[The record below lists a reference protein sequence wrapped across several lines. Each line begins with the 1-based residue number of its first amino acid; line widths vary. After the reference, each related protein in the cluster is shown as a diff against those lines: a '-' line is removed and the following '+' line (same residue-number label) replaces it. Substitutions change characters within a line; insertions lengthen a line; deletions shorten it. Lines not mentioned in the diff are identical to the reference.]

1 MDPIEVDRMVERP
14 LIYWYEDGIA
24 EMLTGLVLAAIGM
37 LEGLWGRGAYG
48 MLVASLFALLLGS
61 RTVIALKRRF
71 VFPRA
76 GAVEYSL
83 LPTRDGEPMPL
94 HHYLLWLAA
103 PALFVYPAVYAFA
116 RLRSRHGLW
125 LDGLGMIGNP
135 MLWVG
140 LSGAFL
146 LAVFARETHASRF
159 LALAALSMVLGPVAG
174 VVAGDSHLALALYY
188 LGMGVGTFVSAALA
202 FARFVRRHPRSEA
215 EQDAE

>member
-1 MDPIEVDRMVERP
+1 MDPVEVDRMIERP

-24 EMLTGLVLAAIGM
+24 EMLSGLVLAAIGV
-37 LEGLWGRGAYG
+37 LEGLWGLGAYG

-61 RTVIALKRRF
+61 RTVIALKRRL

-83 LPTRDGEPMPL
+83 LPTKDGEPMPL
-94 HHYLLWLAA
+94 RHYLLWLAA
-103 PALFVYPAVYAFA
+103 PALIVYPAVYAFA

-135 MLWVG
+135 MLWIGPLWAVVI
-140 LSGAFL
+140 AM
-146 LAVFARETHASRF
+146 LARQTRVSRF
-159 LALAALSMVLGPVAG
+159 LALAALSMVLGLAAG

-188 LGMGVGTFVSAALA
+188 LGMGVGVFVSGALA
-202 FARFVRRHPRSEA
+202 FARFVRRHPRLEA